1 MLLLLV
7 VSLGCAFYASL
18 AWYGFDLLEE
28 GYFLTHAR
36 RVQLGGLPYRD
47 FSTPYTP
54 GVFYLYAWMMEALGA
69 DLLALRVLSV
79 LARAVTFAG
88 LYLCARR
95 LMSPAFAAIAPLV
108 LVVMD
113 TAPELWG
120 IHPGWFTS
128 AAATLAVLAVARY
141 MDTGRWGWLVA
152 AGALSGV
159 SFAFKQNLAAYGLI
173 AALWFLVVAE
183 RRLPP
188 LGVPWKLPVLSRRL
202 DLALRLAVQVAAL
215 VLLPLTAAVIVRP
228 YFSALVGT
236 LFVLPLL
243 VLSAVAAARILPHPA
258 APFSPGFLAR
268 PLLVLAG
275 FGAVT
280 LPWLVALIVALDWR
294 IDLLGGFVG
303 QIDPTGYYFGM
314 KPYSTEH
321 ARLVGAA
328 LLPALIVFAVARAG
342 LWGWRGASAVLALLL
357 LGSAA
362 AMSATGHEAGQ
373 EPWSHLGWIQGR
385 LLAIGS
391 VWQDYGRTTRPT
403 DDLIL
408 YLPVLAFWA
417 ALASWLLGGHQGRDG
432 TVRLW
437 YIAAGS
443 AFFLNQYP
451 RMDTIHLLWSAGPLL
466 VAGADVLYRLYRGA
480 IAGAPALRRYQSA
493 RRALAVAIVAIPLI
507 ACLPHFYWRMLSWS
521 ALSPAQG
528 GEVHAAG
535 TRAQERLA
543 PLDLPHGG
551 RVWMREAEAEPVQEV
566 VDLLMAR
573 TAPGEPVFTY
583 PAIPG
588 FAYLADRPAATRYL
602 HLFPGM
608 APAARAGEPGAAAG
622 RGALRGVGRRRG
634 PLLGAPGGQRP
645 RHGVRPHPLPGGAIH
660 RPLRRPLPGRHR
672 ALPPLH
678 HPHRARGELGGV

>member
-1 MLLLLV
+1 M
-7 VSLGCAFYASL
+7 
-18 AWYGFDLLEE
+18 
-28 GYFLTHAR
+28 
-36 RVQLGGLPYRD
+36 
-47 FSTPYTP
+47 
-54 GVFYLYAWMMEALGA
+54 
-69 DLLALRVLSV
+69 
-79 LARAVTFAG
+79 
-88 LYLCARR
+88 
-95 LMSPAFAAIAPLV
+95 
-108 LVVMD
+108 
-113 TAPELWG
+113 
-120 IHPGWFTS
+120 
-128 AAATLAVLAVARY
+128 
-141 MDTGRWGWLVA
+141 
-152 AGALSGV
+152 
-159 SFAFKQNLAAYGLI
+159 
-173 AALWFLVVAE
+173 
-183 RRLPP
+183 
-188 LGVPWKLPVLSRRL
+188 
-202 DLALRLAVQVAAL
+202 
-215 VLLPLTAAVIVRP
+215 
-228 YFSALVGT
+228 
-236 LFVLPLL
+236 
-243 VLSAVAAARILPHPA
+243 
-258 APFSPGFLAR
+258 
-268 PLLVLAG
+268 
-275 FGAVT
+275 
-280 LPWLVALIVALDWR
+280 ALDGR

-342 LWGWRGASAVLALLL
+342 LWGWRGASAVLVLLL
-357 LGSAA
+357 LGSAT
-362 AMSATGHEAGQ
+362 AMSATGYEAGL

-493 RRALAVAIVAIPLI
+493 RRALAVAIVAVPLI
-507 ACLPHFYWRMLSWS
+507 ACLPHFYWRMLAWS

-608 APAARAGEPGAAAG
+608 APADEQES
-622 RGALRGVGRRRG
+622 LVQQ
-634 PLLGAPGGQRP
+634 LE
-645 RHGVRPHPLPGGAIH
+645 GVRYVVWDDGGAH
-660 RPLRRPLPGRHR
+660 YWVRPGDNALVTEYVRTRFRVERFIGPVRRPLPGRRR
-672 ALPPLH
+672 AIPPLH
-678 HPHRARGELGGV
+678 HPHRLEGVRWRVDARRGTAYALHGRASNGERLSGLFPVRSHLYGGLRGAGELRPRRGPRGGRWARPGLRTRPCYRARGQRERDRACPCSCP